1 MIEFDNIK
9 EDLEQVGGQ
18 IEELF
23 NESFKTKK
31 HLQAVTLRTAT
42 LQLAVFFSTEM
53 MTKLFPAIDYE
64 MRLYDQLVEQMEWL
78 QSLLTWVAHGKIN
91 PSLLP
96 PTDVKRILRTVM
108 TDLENNH

>member
-1 MIEFDNIK
+1 MDDIITEHGQLMALTRQTMIEFDNIK
-9 EDLEQVGGQ
+9 EEFEQVGGQ

-64 MRLYDQLVEQMEWL
+64 MMLYDQLVEQMEWL
-78 QSLLTWVAHGKIN
+78 QSSLT
-91 PSLLP
+91 
-96 PTDVKRILRTVM
+96 
-108 TDLENNH
+108 

>member
-31 HLQAVTLRTAT
+31 HLQAVTLRTAA
-42 LQLAVFFSTEM
+42 LQSAVFFSMEM

-64 MRLYDQLVEQMEWL
+64 MRLYGSTGRANGV
-78 QSLLTWVAHGKIN
+78 VAIIIDMGCMRK
-91 PSLLP
+91 
-96 PTDVKRILRTVM
+96 D
-108 TDLENNH
+108 